1 MWREAGADGF
11 SQCIED
17 PGAHGGRAGISGR
30 AGSGS
35 GDRRSGGGGVVGQ
48 QLGPADAAA
57 ELCDWRRQQW
67 AAAVTGVLRAG
78 DPVLPG
84 GRRGP
89 GGHGERF
96 LHWPRH
102 ARHHRWGP
110 ELGWLRRPAVN
121 LHGHRRLLRLC
132 VGLLGGRRGFADEP
146 HVARSA
152 DGGRSWA
159 DVSPPDWATALWWPN
174 AIDCVSAR
182 TCYVAGTDNSTGLQN
197 PAAAKTTDGGATWT
211 VFTNLPTFTSSD
223 PNGTYVLNGISC
235 VSARSC
241 VAVGGLN
248 EADGTATVISTTD
261 GGSTWSRSADPS
273 LANVQ
278 QFFSVSCLAG
288 DDGPPAC
295 TGAGSALSAAGPVTL
310 ESRDGGATW
319 GGMQTLDNTGWL
331 NSISYAT
338 LRHCWAAGAGTSV
351 SLAGTSNGGR
361 SWSTVTSD
369 TTNQDGSV
377 SCLSIRVC
385 VATTDNGLWV
395 TSNDGGLPPSD

>member
-1 MWREAGADGF
+1 MGF
-11 SQCIED
+11 LSTSIT
-17 PGAHGGRAGISGR
+17 RVR
-30 AGSGS
+30 MV
-35 GDRRSGGGGVVGQ
+35 GV
-48 QLGPADAAA
+48 LALAAA
-57 ELCDWRRQQW
+57 L
-67 AAAVTGVLRAG
+67 AAAVGTAAPAAAALSGSNWAQQTLPANFVIADGSNGPALSPVSCVPGTRFCLVVAADQAVTVNGFFIGQGTLVTTDGGQTWTGYTGLPSTFRITAVSCVSASVCWAAG
-78 DPVLPG
+78 P
-84 GRRGP
+84 
-89 GGHGERF
+89 
-96 LHWPRH
+96 
-102 ARHHRWGP
+102 
-110 ELGWLRRPAVN
+110 
-121 LHGHRRLLRLC
+121 
-132 VGLLGGRRGFADEP
+132 GFADEP
-146 HVARSA
+146 HVARST
-152 DGGRSWA
+152 DGGRTWA
-159 DVSPPDWATALWWPN
+159 DVSPPDWATALWQPN

-182 TCYVAGTDNSTGLQN
+182 TCYVVGIDNSTGLQN
-197 PAAAKTTDGGATWT
+197 PAAAKTTDGGASWT
-211 VFTNLPTFTSSD
+211 VFTNLPTFTSND

-261 GGSTWSRSADPS
+261 SGSTWSRSADPS

-278 QFFSVSCLAG
+278 QFFSVSCLPA

-295 TGAGSALSAAGPVTL
+295 TGAGSALSATGPVAL

-331 NSISYAT
+331 NSVSCAT
-338 LRHCWAAGAGTSV
+338 PSHCWAAGAGTSV